1 MNKKMKIE
9 EYLLSL
15 ILFVLIFLFQFVL
28 GKFQFV
34 KNKDLNKSLGE
45 NTKELEIFKSVV
57 IKKNLV

>member
-1 MNKKMKIE
+1 MKIE